1 LQIIGNN
8 RMRREL
14 FKVKETIVTVISDE
28 EFIPIGQQEILRQRS
43 FLENFIR
50 RDPLFVQTLEPY
62 QVPEEAPEIIRRM
75 AEAASKME
83 VGPMASVAGAIA
95 EYAVKAMVTAG
106 ARHVLV
112 DNGGD
117 IAMYLSHPVII
128 GIYAGDVRINNLG
141 LRFQSLGNLFGVC
154 TSSATVGPSLS
165 LGRADAATVISQDVI
180 LADAAA
186 TALGNSNKEK
196 TKKSITKA
204 LTSIANDEIEG
215 MLAIA
220 EDFIG
225 MWGELPEIVKVN
237 IDYTLITKG

>member
-1 LQIIGNN
+1 
-8 RMRREL
+8 MKREI
-14 FKVKETIVTVISDE
+14 FKVEETFATIISDE
-28 EFIPIGQQEILRQRS
+28 EFIPIGKQEMLHQRS
-43 FLENFIR
+43 FLEDFIR
-50 RDPLFVQTLEPY
+50 HDPLFVQTLEPY
-62 QVPEEAPEIIRRM
+62 QVPEEAPEIVRRM
-75 AEAASKME
+75 AEAASKMG

-95 EYAVKAMVTAG
+95 EYAVRAMVRAG

-117 IAMYLSHPVII
+117 IALYLSHPVII
-128 GIYAGDVRINNLG
+128 GIYAGDVKINNLG

-186 TALGNSNKEK
+186 TALGNSIKEK
-196 TKKSITKA
+196 TKESITKA
-204 LTSIANDEIEG
+204 LTSIANVEIEG

-220 EDFIG
+220 DDFIG
-225 MWGELPEIVKVN
+225 IWGKLPEMVKVN
-237 IDYTLITKG
+237 IDYALITKG